1 VSCENCRKIEDE
13 EEGAWEPDCAKC
25 NLPSLHPG
33 NREAVRLYSLLTSG
47 FVRDTGTWE
56 LVMTAYKPRL
66 TRIELRELIDKL
78 IVIHAVLNELRET
91 NGYRD

>member
-1 VSCENCRKIEDE
+1 MSCENCRKIEEE

-25 NLPSLHPG
+25 NLPSLYPG
-33 NREAVRLYSLLTSG
+33 NCEAVRLYSLLTSG

-66 TRIELRELIDKL
+66 TRIELRELIDKM
-78 IVIHAVLNELRET
+78 IIIHDVMTESRET
-91 NGYRD
+91 NAARD